1 LNGRL
6 NGRLSCRSPARL
18 RGAALAPLAAALLLA
33 CAGAVRTAAEPAGKA
48 SPEPVAF
55 TTVAQSAV
63 PGQSGGAVQEVARD
77 EPGYQA
83 LWAGLG
89 AGKAPPAVDFAR
101 RMVVV
106 VALPTQSCVAKV
118 TIRGIAREPGG
129 LAVDVLEQYPG
140 PQCRCIV
147 ASRPFHVVALDRQ
160 APGAVRFDVTRGP
173 NTC

>member
-1 LNGRL
+1 MPFSTL
-6 NGRLSCRSPARL
+6 
-18 RGAALAPLAAALLLA
+18 
-33 CAGAVRTAAEPAGKA
+33 
-48 SPEPVAF
+48 
-55 TTVAQSAV
+55 AQSAV
-63 PGQSGGAVQEVARD
+63 PGRSGGAVQQVVRD
-77 EPGYQA
+77 AAGYQA
-83 LWAGLG
+83 LWDELGAGG

-101 RMVVV
+101 RMVVA

-147 ASRPFHVVALDRQ
+147 SSRPFHVVSLDRQ

-173 NTC
+173 DTC